1 MSCYDTE
8 QVYIKLEDGDAPDY
22 IIENVEEEGIG
33 AGEVLEIVNINVS
46 GLDHGV
52 NISAKLLIFIF

>member
-22 IIENVEEEGIG
+22 IIENVEEEGIV